1 MEYYSG
7 VKRNKSVPFAET
19 QMDLETVTQSEVRKR
34 ETNISIN
41 RYVWNLEKWYSWTYL
56 QSISRNT
63 HTENKCVDLKGRK
76 WGGMNWDLGINM
88 YTYYV

>member
-1 MEYYSG
+1 MFTVALYTIARTWKQSKRPSTEECIKKMWYIYTMEYYSG

-41 RYVWNLEKWYSWTYL
+41 RYVWNLEKWYS
-56 QSISRNT
+56 
-63 HTENKCVDLKGRK
+63 
-76 WGGMNWDLGINM
+76 
-88 YTYYV
+88 